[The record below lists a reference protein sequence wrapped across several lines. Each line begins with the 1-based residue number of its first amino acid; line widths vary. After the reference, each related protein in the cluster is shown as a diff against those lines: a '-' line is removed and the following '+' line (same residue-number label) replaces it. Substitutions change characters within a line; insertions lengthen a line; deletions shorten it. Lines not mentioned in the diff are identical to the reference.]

1 MLYGY
6 KLVDGTVVIES
17 DKVAKLY
24 EYYLEGLSFKKAS
37 EKAGIK
43 KCHASIGMILSDKRY
58 IGNEDY
64 PPLVT
69 KELFNKVQLER
80 KRRAEYL
87 GRNNKKPR
95 VAVQSEVKKDFIIPK
110 FEKKYDDPF
119 KQAEYAYRRIEV
131 KENA

>member
-6 KLVDGTVVIES
+6 KLVDGTVVVES

-37 EKAGIK
+37 EKAGIN

-58 IGNEDY
+58 MGDKYY

-69 KELFNKVQLER
+69 KELFYKVQKER
-80 KRRAEYL
+80 IRRSEYL
-87 GRNNKKPR
+87 GRNNKKPK
-95 VAVQSEVKKDFIIPK
+95 VAVQSEVKK
-110 FEKKYDDPF
+110 
-119 KQAEYAYRRIEV
+119 
-131 KENA
+131 